1 MSEDTNSWTKSTKPV
16 YDPGESHIFGVTIR
30 GWLAS
35 MIVMTVCLCI
45 IAMVLLAYLG
55 KPCDVKI
62 PGEFWLLCTTVI
74 MFFFQKQAPAP
85 PPALPPNSTSST
97 QTTTTQTTDNKT

>member
-1 MSEDTNSWTKSTKPV
+1 MPDDTNIWTKSKPT

-35 MIVMTVCLCI
+35 MIVSTICLCI
-45 IAMVLLAYLG
+45 IAMVFLAYLG

-62 PGEFWLLCTTVI
+62 PGEFWLLGTTVV
-74 MFFFQKQAPAP
+74 MFFFQKQSAAPV
-85 PPALPPNSTSST
+85 LPPNSTSST
-97 QTTTTQTTDNKT
+97 QTTTTQTTDTK